1 MALDLVPTH
10 VSIPKPSAQALAG
23 SAGRSRARRALL
35 AARAQA
41 AAERE
46 RTHGHGHGMSRNR
59 TPSKESGLP
68 HDSGREEKQPYSR
81 EVEDYSDDG
90 AAHGPREQ
98 TDDQRQ
104 PRAR

>member
-1 MALDLVPTH
+1 MALDFVPTH
-10 VSIPKPSAQALAG
+10 VLIPEPSAQALAG
-23 SAGRSRARRALL
+23 TAGRARARRALL
-35 AARAQA
+35 AARTQA

-68 HDSGREEKQPYSR
+68 HDSGRDEKQPYCR

-98 TDDQRQ
+98 TDDQRK